1 MRAQSPLRAFNTADE
16 QLGREILDFVRRGR
30 IRAARTIP

>member
-1 MRAQSPLRAFNTADE
+1 VFAFNTADE
-16 QLGREILDFVRRGR
+16 QLGREILDCVRRGR